1 MRTIKINEN
10 ISKLANEV
18 IHDLKASPPPELFKC
33 LQCGMCVSLCPAARY
48 TDYNPREMIK
58 KILEGDEDIISDE
71 EIWNCFYCYTC
82 HSVCP
87 ANINACEVNQI
98 LRQMS
103 IKHDQGMGK
112 IAPFLTYGESFLEM
126 GIGSI
131 PNAFFDRLLSDFG
144 EEWLDLKINL
154 DHVRKEMGLS
164 PVVLPEDSIEEIKG
178 ILKSTGFITRLEK
191 IRLLE

>member
-1 MRTIKINEN
+1 
-10 ISKLANEV
+10 
-18 IHDLKASPPPELFKC
+18 
-33 LQCGMCVSLCPAARY
+33 
-48 TDYNPREMIK
+48 MIK
-58 KILEGDEDIISDE
+58 KVLDGDEDIISDE

-103 IKHDQGMGK
+103 IEQKQIIGK

-144 EEWLDLKINL
+144 EKWLNLKINL
-154 DHVRKEMGLS
+154 DQVRKEMGLG